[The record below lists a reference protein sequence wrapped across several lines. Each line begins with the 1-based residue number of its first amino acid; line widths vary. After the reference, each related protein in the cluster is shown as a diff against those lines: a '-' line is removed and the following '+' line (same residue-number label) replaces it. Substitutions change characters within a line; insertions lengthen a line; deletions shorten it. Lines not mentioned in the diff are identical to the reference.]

1 MTTTNMDDL
10 NIGQILEKAAPHFD
24 YISPMVYPS
33 HYPPR
38 FNGYD
43 NPNKHPYEVVKFSM
57 DSAVKRLG
65 ATTTTVALRGAEPIS
80 TTTSPI
86 VYPKEQWNALKLRP
100 WLQDF
105 DYGGNYDIA
114 EVKAQMQAVYDAGLT
129 SWMLWSPSNRYTK
142 GALLLDTPN
151 DKRQIPN

>member
-1 MTTTNMDDL
+1 
-10 NIGQILEKAAPHFD
+10 
-24 YISPMVYPS
+24 
-33 HYPPR
+33 
-38 FNGYD
+38 
-43 NPNKHPYEVVKFSM
+43 M
-57 DSAVKRLG
+57 DSAVKRFG

-86 VYPKEQWNALKLRP
+86 VYPKEQWNTLKLRP